1 MKILK
6 TQGFAQIYSGF
17 IKIPCKIR
25 IIITRG
31 PFTLSFSSS
40 ISRFQSKQSNDSS
53 SLKRVGKRVI
63 SQGWHCKYQPA
74 HFLSIRYYWQSNK
87 EWDKRKHLSS
97 NIPDRRERRKAVC
110 KKNGITTKNYQ
121 QVIFPVL
128 YIPFSPTLW
137 IEIGQIAP
145 VVSLLFEATSGW
157 KDFLVTDHV
166 WGAPLWR
173 VWQLSRQFPSTRATW
188 RRHDTSHLQGTH

>member
-1 MKILK
+1 MTPALLK
-6 TQGFAQIYSGF
+6 ELAKELSARDGIVSTSLPTFYQSDTTGRA
-17 IKIPCKIR
+17 IK
-25 IIITRG
+25 
-31 PFTLSFSSS
+31 
-40 ISRFQSKQSNDSS
+40 
-53 SLKRVGKRVI
+53 
-63 SQGWHCKYQPA
+63 
-74 HFLSIRYYWQSNK
+74 K

-145 VVSLLFEATSGW
+145 AVSLLFEATSGW